1 MTGSPTDVAM
11 PSGPG
16 VSFWSKGGRAQVI
29 VRVLRGH
36 VTARNAPQL
45 WAGLADRMAGIE
57 PPAGQLGA
65 TFGRQIHG
73 DGSESF
79 VYVTTW
85 VDMESVYEWVGGR
98 DLVSTARL
106 MHDLEGLMD
115 DFEVQHFLG
124 SNLATAWALDAAEAV
139 GAERR
144 TMASGPEPSAG
155 SPVQ

>member
-1 MTGSPTDVAM
+1 M
-11 PSGPG
+11 
-16 VSFWSKGGRAQVI
+16 I

-36 VTARNAPQL
+36 VSAKNAPQL
-45 WAGLADRMAGIE
+45 WAGLAARMSGIE
-57 PPAGQLGA
+57 VPAGQLGA

-85 VDMESVYEWVGGR
+85 EDMQSVYEWVGGR

-106 MHDLEGLMD
+106 MRDLEGLMD

-124 SNLATAWALDAAEAV
+124 SNLATAWALVAAEAV

-144 TMASGPEPSAG
+144 TVASGPKPTAG
-155 SPVQ
+155 SPVR

>member
-1 MTGSPTDVAM
+1 M
-11 PSGPG
+11 
-16 VSFWSKGGRAQVI
+16 I
-29 VRVLRGH
+29 VRVLRGR
-36 VTARNAPQL
+36 VSARNASRL
-45 WAGLADRMAGIE
+45 WSSLAERMSGVE
-57 PPAGQLGA
+57 PPAGRLSA

-85 VDMESVYEWVGGR
+85 VDMEAVYDWVGGR

-124 SNLATAWALDAAEAV
+124 SNMATAWSLDAAEAI
-139 GAERR
+139 GAERL
-144 TMASGPEPSAG
+144 TVASGPDPSAG

>member
-1 MTGSPTDVAM
+1 M
-11 PSGPG
+11 
-16 VSFWSKGGRAQVI
+16 KGGRAQVI

-36 VTARNAPQL
+36 VSARNAPQL
-45 WAGLADRMAGIE
+45 WAGLAERMSGIGA
-57 PPAGQLGA
+57 PAGQLSA

-85 VDMESVYEWVGGR
+85 VDMQSVYEWVGGR

-144 TMASGPEPSAG
+144 TVPSGPGPSAA
-155 SPVQ
+155 SPVR